1 MSDTNSTAG
10 ELPSPRP
17 PRVSS
22 GVVIV
27 RQFDSGYLFLLLR
40 AFHNWD
46 FPKGMVEQGESPL
59 EAALREVQEET
70 AIADL
75 DFCWG
80 ENFIETGPYSK
91 NKLGRYH
98 LACTQTETVQL
109 LVNPSLGRAE
119 HNDYRWVT
127 FDEAQ
132 GLLTPRVV
140 GVLAW
145 ADAIVQQSQEHD

>member
-1 MSDTNSTAG
+1 MSDTNPASG
-10 ELPSPRP
+10 DLPKRRP

-22 GVVIV
+22 GVAIV
-27 RQFDSGYLFLLLR
+27 RQADSGYLFLLLR

-59 EAALREVQEET
+59 EAALREVREET
-70 AIADL
+70 AIDDL

-91 NKLGRYH
+91 NKLARYY
-98 LACTQTETVQL
+98 LARTQTEQVQL
-109 LVNPSLGRAE
+109 LVNPTLGRAE

-132 GLLTPRVV
+132 SLLAPRVV
-140 GVLAW
+140 RVLEW
-145 ADAIVQQSQEHD
+145 ADAILRESQEQD